1 MNFTRT
7 RVEGVFVVDQERHE
21 DERGWFAR
29 TWDEAEL
36 RRHQLEPRLV
46 QCSASFN
53 RRRGTLRG
61 LHYQAPPFAEV
72 KLVRCTRGRLFDVAV
87 DLRPDSATF
96 RAWVGVELSPE
107 NGRALYIPRGLAH
120 GFLTLC
126 DDTEVAYQIS
136 AEYSPEHARGVRWDD
151 PAFGIAWPEPVAVIS
166 PRDRHYEDLV
176 PSRLEELR
184 GLGAPPGEG

>member
-1 MNFTRT
+1 VNFSRS
-7 RVEGVFVVDQERHE
+7 RLEGVWIVDPERHE

-29 TWDEAEL
+29 TWDGAEL
-36 RRHQLEPRLV
+36 RRHGLESRLV

-96 RAWVGVELSPE
+96 RQWVGLELSPE
-107 NGRALYIPRGLAH
+107 NGRALYVPRGVAH
-120 GFLTLC
+120 GFQTLC

-136 AEYSPEHARGVRWDD
+136 AEYSPEHARGVCWDD
-151 PAFGIAWPEPVAVIS
+151 PLLGIDWPEPVTVIS
-166 PRDRHYEDLV
+166 PRDRDHAGLD

-184 GLGAPPGEG
+184 GL